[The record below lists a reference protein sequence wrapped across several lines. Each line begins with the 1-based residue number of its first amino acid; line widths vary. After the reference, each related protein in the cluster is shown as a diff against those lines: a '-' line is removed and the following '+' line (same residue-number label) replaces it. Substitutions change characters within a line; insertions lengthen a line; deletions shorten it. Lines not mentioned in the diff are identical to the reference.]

1 MLLYITHTTTYHYVP
16 QVNTAQHMAHLLPR
30 SDAAQ
35 TVQHTELHITP
46 TPAATSTHV
55 DVFGNNRT
63 FFSLPVVHDTLSITA
78 KSTVDTHFIHYPPE
92 QALTTPAWENV
103 RAHFVYHSGAAWDAA
118 TEYVFASPYVQPHPD
133 FAEYARTSFT
143 PARPVLPA
151 ACDLMTRIHQEFTYE
166 TASTDIN
173 TPALE
178 ALKSRKG
185 VCQDF
190 AHILIGCLRTQGL
203 AARYVSG
210 YLVTE
215 VPEGQTRLI
224 GSDASHAW
232 VSVYV
237 PNDLDDAAE
246 TAKTG
251 ALATHGQ
258 WFDLDPTNNRWGLS
272 SPGIDYVTLAIGR
285 DYADVSPVRGV
296 IHGGASH
303 TLEVA
308 VTVQPASELIATS
321 GQTQSQTQGQSQTQ
335 PQSQSQSQSQSHSQS

>member
-1 MLLYITHTTTYHYVP
+1 MQLLITHTTTYHYVP
-16 QVNTAQHMAHLLPR
+16 QVNTAQHMAHLIPR
-30 SDAAQ
+30 NGPAQ
-35 TVQHTELHITP
+35 TVQNAELHITP
-46 TPAATSTHV
+46 TPAASSDLV
-55 DVFGNNRT
+55 DVFGNHRT
-63 FFSLPVVHDTLSITA
+63 FFSLPVAHDTLSITA
-78 KSTVDTHFIHYPPE
+78 KSTVETHFMPYPVE
-92 QALTTPAWENV
+92 QALETPAWEKV
-103 RAHFVYHSGAAWDAA
+103 REHFVYHSGAAWDAA
-118 TEYVFASPYVQPHPD
+118 TEFVFASPYVQPHPD
-133 FAEYARTSFT
+133 FADYARASFT
-143 PARPVLPA
+143 PSRPILVA
-151 ACDLMTRIHQEFTYE
+151 ACDLMTRIHQDFTYA

-178 ALKSRKG
+178 ALKLRQG

-237 PNDLDDAAE
+237 PDLLED
-246 TAKTG
+246 G
-251 ALATHGQ
+251 QLATHGQ
-258 WFDLDPTNNRWGLS
+258 WFDLDPTNDRWGLC

-303 TLEVA
+303 TLEVG
-308 VTVQPASELIATS
+308 VTVQPATELFE
-321 GQTQSQTQGQSQTQ
+321 
-335 PQSQSQSQSQSHSQS
+335 